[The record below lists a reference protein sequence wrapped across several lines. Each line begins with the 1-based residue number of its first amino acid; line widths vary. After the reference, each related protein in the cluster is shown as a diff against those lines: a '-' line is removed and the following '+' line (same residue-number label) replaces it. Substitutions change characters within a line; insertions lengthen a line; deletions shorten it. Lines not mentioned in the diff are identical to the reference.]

1 MEESEHERPAVAAG
15 SPRRHSSPSIT
26 HHRGRRRG
34 DGGGAGLFPLLRGQ
48 HPRRTRPRAAAPTAR
63 TERERP
69 PHPQRGT
76 APNRP
81 AAPPRDRAAHLPP
94 DKIMARRGLA
104 RGALNARRTFN
115 NGAHAATHSPPLLL
129 WRRAT
134 RAGRRGRGGQRTAT
148 KGTAHTYAP
157 NSPRRDTRTIKGGG
171 STPPP
176 RAPFAREALSS
187 RGGYRRERR
196 LSIAQIS
203 KSRM

>member
-1 MEESEHERPAVAAG
+1 MSD
-15 SPRRHSSPSIT
+15 PRW
-26 HHRGRRRG
+26 RRG
-34 DGGGAGLFPLLRGQ
+34 LPAATRSPLLRTDAEG
-48 HPRRTRPRAAAPTAR
+48 RRGRGRTGRVPADHALVAWDRTSAATETAPPPPLKPHAPP
-63 TERERP
+63 RERP

-81 AAPPRDRAAHLPP
+81 TAPPRDRAAQLPP
-94 DKIMARRGLA
+94 YSILARRGLA
-104 RGALNARRTFN
+104 RGALNARRIFN
-115 NGAHAATHSPPLLL
+115 NGAHAATHSPPLLP

-148 KGTAHTYAP
+148 KGTAHQ
-157 NSPRRDTRTIKGGG
+157 TRPTAEKEQSATKGGG

-176 RAPFAREALSS
+176 RAHLAREALNI

>member
-1 MEESEHERPAVAAG
+1 MSGTLYLVAIRSG
-15 SPRRHSSPSIT
+15 GGVSPPPLVPSPT

-34 DGGGAGLFPLLRGQ
+34 DGGGAGLFLQLKGQ

-81 AAPPRDRAAHLPP
+81 TAPPRDRAAHLPP

-134 RAGRRGRGGQRTAT
+134 RAGRRGRGGQRTAI
-148 KGTAHTYAP
+148 KGTAHIYAT
-157 NSPRRDTRTIKGGG
+157 NSRKGTERHQGGRLDIAATRT
-171 STPPP
+171 SC
-176 RAPFAREALSS
+176 A
-187 RGGYRRERR
+187 
-196 LSIAQIS
+196 
-203 KSRM
+203 